1 MSAIEE
7 KKIKPPDKQTYYFKC
22 VKIPLK
28 HVLKNPDINL
38 PKITNAVIKCNKI
51 VINTLMFMKLYLLD
65 YFEKNNKLPEIDK
78 VFVNSCMKI
87 LCNESASGRPP
98 KKEVKELKDTLTTF
112 YNSDYKSLIKDTNL
126 DYTHLNTVLDYLT
139 IGIITMYEN
148 NIKLHYVEYIER
160 FVNIVWKK
168 KETIIKIKESAKMA
182 TKSEGLE
189 NKDEGKQK
197 ELVNEFCRQLRKIK
211 TDILEITTEY
221 KSDVKYHNWI
231 KEIKKTITPNKEKY
245 MKDSL
250 YYDLQCNPQDYLP
263 CMIRM
268 MKEVEKDKVMIYNV
282 FPMRNDIIMKSIK
295 LDTTTLVHLLMTKKQ
310 GNKTDYLLEGNLKK
324 YENKIWEFF
333 FRTERQCFK
342 KPKYTFHHM
351 IETDGVSCSILML
364 RNDLIGKRIPNIKI
378 NSNTEQYI
386 DELNDYT
393 NIKNKKIVSY
403 DPNLADLIYCVDDDS
418 IKANEFRYTQ
428 DSRRKECKIKKY
440 AKIILEFKKEKMEG
454 KTIIEYETELSKL
467 NRKTLTIKDFKEY
480 IKKKSEI
487 NNKLYKFYEKY
498 IFRKLKLNGYI
509 NIKKHEQKM
518 INNFKKIFGKP
529 EDVIICAGDFEQ
541 KQHMKYKEPVKG
553 KGIRR
558 IFRDNGYKLYLV
570 DEFRTSCMCSICKN
584 EIGKCEKFI
593 TRKNPKP
600 YKSGNILVH
609 GALRCKNCEAVWN
622 RDVNS
627 ATNIYRIAKNAI
639 NGLERPKYL
648 SRVKKDETNKTENPK
663 KDKIKKVVPDL
674 KKSRKDL
681 KVRQKKNNKSVKVD
695 ALTKS

>member
-1 MSAIEE
+1 MNAIEE
-7 KKIKPPDKQTYYFKC
+7 KKTKPPDKLTDYFKC

-38 PKITNAVIKCNKI
+38 PKITEAVIKCNKI
-51 VINTLMFMKLYLLD
+51 IINTLMFMKLYLLD

-98 KKEVKELKDTLTTF
+98 KKEIKELKDKLTTF
-112 YNSDYKSLIKDTNL
+112 YNSDYKPLIKDTDL

-148 NIKLHYVEYIER
+148 NIKLHYVEYVER
-160 FVNIVWKK
+160 YVNIVWKK
-168 KETIIKIKESAKMA
+168 KETIIKIKE
-182 TKSEGLE
+182 E
-189 NKDEGKQK
+189 NKDEEKQK

-211 TDILEITTEY
+211 TDILETTNEY

-231 KEIKKTITPNKEKY
+231 KDIKKLITPNKEKY
-245 MKDSL
+245 QKDNL

-268 MKEVEKDKVMIYNV
+268 MKEVEKYKVMIYNV
-282 FPMRNDIIMKSIK
+282 FPMRNDIVMKSIK

-324 YENKIWEFF
+324 FEDKIWEFF
-333 FRTERQCFK
+333 FRSERQCFK

-364 RNDLIGKRIPNIKI
+364 RNDLIGKRLPITKIGSNI
-378 NSNTEQYI
+378 EQYI

-393 NIKNKKIVSY
+393 NIKNKKLVCI
-403 DPNLADLIYCVDDDS
+403 DPGKSDILYCVDNDNKD
-418 IKANEFRYTQ
+418 ANEFRYTQ

-440 AKIILEFKKEKMEG
+440 AKIILEFKKEKIDG
-454 KTIIEYETELSKL
+454 KTVIEYETELSKL
-467 NRKTLTIKDFKEY
+467 NRKTLMIKDFKEY

-498 IFRKLKLNGYI
+498 IFRKLKLNGHM
-509 NIKKHEQKM
+509 NRKKNEQKL

-529 EDVIICAGDFEQ
+529 EETIVIFGDFEQ
-541 KQHMKYKEPVKG
+541 KQHMKYKEPIKG
-553 KGIRR
+553 KGMRTL
-558 IFRDNGYKLYLV
+558 FRQNNYKTYLV
-570 DEFRTSCMCSICKN
+570 DEFRTSCMCSICKT
-584 EIGKCEKFI
+584 EIGRCEKFQI
-593 TRKNPKP
+593 RENPKP

-609 GALRCKNCEAVWN
+609 GLIKCKTCLGVWN
-622 RDVNS
+622 RDVNGS
-627 ATNIYRIAKNAI
+627 TNIYRIAKNAI

-648 SRVKKDETNKTENPK
+648 CREKKNENIKVEKPK
-663 KDKIKKVVPDL
+663 KEKVKKVV
-674 KKSRKDL
+674 
-681 KVRQKKNNKSVKVD
+681 QKKANKSVGVV

>member
-7 KKIKPPDKQTYYFKC
+7 KKTKPPDKPIDYFKC
-22 VKIPLK
+22 VKIPIK

-38 PKITNAVIKCNKI
+38 PKITDAVIKCNKI
-51 VINTLMFMKLYLLD
+51 VINTLMFIKLYLLD

-98 KKEVKELKDTLTTF
+98 KKEIKEIKDKLTTF
-112 YNSDYKSLIKDTNL
+112 YNSDYKPFIKDTDLN
-126 DYTHLNTVLDYLT
+126 YTHLNTVLDYLT

-160 FVNIVWKK
+160 YVNIFWKK
-168 KETIIKIKESAKMA
+168 KETITKIKEA
-182 TKSEGLE
+182 
-189 NKDEGKQK
+189 NKDEEKQK

-211 TDILEITTEY
+211 TDILEQVNEY

-231 KEIKKTITPNKEKY
+231 KEIKKTITPNKDKY
-245 MKDSL
+245 QKDNL

-282 FPMRNDIIMKSIK
+282 FPMRNDIISHHIK
-295 LDTTTLVHLLMTKKQ
+295 IDTTTLVHLLMTKKQ

-324 YENKIWEFF
+324 HENKIWEFF

-364 RNDLIGKRIPNIKI
+364 RNDLIGKRIPSAKVD
-378 NSNTEQYI
+378 SNTEQYI
-386 DELNDYT
+386 DELSDYT
-393 NIKNKKIVSY
+393 NIKNKKIVAY
-403 DPNLADLIYCVDDDS
+403 DPNLADLIYCVDNDS
-418 IKANEFRYTQ
+418 KEANEFRYTQ

-440 AKIILEFKKEKMEG
+440 AKIILEFKKEKVDE

-467 NRKTLTIKDFKEY
+467 NRKTLTIKDFKDY
-480 IKKKSEI
+480 IQKKSEI

-529 EDVIICAGDFEQ
+529 EDVIICAGDFER

-558 IFRDNGYKLYLV
+558 IFRNNGYKLYLV
-570 DEFRTSCMCSICKN
+570 DEFRTSCMCSICK
-584 EIGKCEKFI
+584 EETGRCEKFI
-593 TRKNPKP
+593 IRKNPKP
-600 YKSGNILVH
+600 YKSSNILVH
-609 GALRCKNCEAVWN
+609 GALCCKNCEAVWN

-639 NGLERPKYL
+639 NGIERPKYL
-648 SRVKKDETNKTENPK
+648 CRENKVDDKVEKLKKGKV
-663 KDKIKKVVPDL
+663 KKVV
-674 KKSRKDL
+674 
-681 KVRQKKNNKSVKVD
+681 QKKANKSVKVV

>member
-1 MSAIEE
+1 MN
-7 KKIKPPDKQTYYFKC
+7 KPPDKSTDYFKC
-22 VKIPLK
+22 IKIPLK
-28 HVLKNPDINL
+28 HVLKNPNINL
-38 PKITNAVIKCNKI
+38 PKITDAVIKCNKI

-78 VFVNSCMKI
+78 VFINSCMKI
-87 LCNESASGRPP
+87 LCNESASGRHLNSNTNSLDKVKRGRPP
-98 KKEVKELKDTLTTF
+98 KKEIKELKDKLSAF
-112 YNSDYKSLIKDTNL
+112 YNSDYKPLIKDVYL

-160 FVNIVWKK
+160 YVNIVWKK
-168 KETIIKIKESAKMA
+168 KETITKIKE
-182 TKSEGLE
+182 E
-189 NKDEGKQK
+189 NKDEEKQK

-221 KSDVKYHNWI
+221 KSDIKYHNWI
-231 KEIKKTITPNKEKY
+231 KEIKKTITPNKAKY
-245 MKDSL
+245 QKDNL

-282 FPMRNDIIMKSIK
+282 FPMRNDIIPHSIK

-324 YENKIWEFF
+324 YENEIWEFF

-364 RNDLIGKRIPNIKI
+364 RNDLIGKRIPNIKVG
-378 NSNTEQYI
+378 SNTEQYI
-386 DELNDYT
+386 DELSDYT
-393 NIKNKKIVSY
+393 NIKNKKIVAY
-403 DPNLADLIYCVDDDS
+403 DPNLLDLIYCVDNDS
-418 IKANEFRYTQ
+418 KDAKEFRYTQ

-440 AKIILEFKKEKMEG
+440 AKIILEFKKEKIDG
-454 KTIIEYETELSKL
+454 KTIIEFETELSKL
-467 NRKTLTIKDFKEY
+467 NRKTLIIKDFKEY
-480 IKKKSEI
+480 IEKKSEI

-509 NIKKHEQKM
+509 NRKKHEQKM

-541 KQHMKYKEPVKG
+541 KQGMKYGKEPTKG
-553 KGIRR
+553 KGIRK

-570 DEFRTSCMCSICKN
+570 DEFRTSCMCSICK
-584 EIGKCEKFI
+584 EETGRCEKFQI
-593 TRKNPKP
+593 RENPKP

-609 GALRCKNCEAVWN
+609 GLLKCKTCSNVWN

-648 SRVKKDETNKTENPK
+648 CREKNDENIKVEKPK
-663 KDKIKKVVPDL
+663 KEKVKKVV
-674 KKSRKDL
+674 
-681 KVRQKKNNKSVKVD
+681 QKKVKANKSVKVV
-695 ALTKS
+695 ALTNS

>member
-1 MSAIEE
+1 MSAIDE
-7 KKIKPPDKQTYYFKC
+7 KKHKPPDKSTDYFKC

-38 PKITNAVIKCNKI
+38 PKITDAVIKCNKI
-51 VINTLMFMKLYLLD
+51 VINTLMFMKLYLLN
-65 YFEKNNKLPEIDK
+65 YFEKNNKLPDIDK

-98 KKEVKELKDTLTTF
+98 KKEIKELKDKLTAF
-112 YNSDYKSLIKDTNL
+112 YKSDYKPLIKDTDL

-160 FVNIVWKK
+160 YVNIIWKK
-168 KETIIKIKESAKMA
+168 KNTITKIKE
-182 TKSEGLE
+182 E
-189 NKDEGKQK
+189 NKNEEKQK
-197 ELVNEFCRQLRKIK
+197 ELINEFCRQIRKIK

-221 KSDVKYHNWI
+221 KSDNKYHKWI
-231 KEIKKTITPNKEKY
+231 KEIKKTITPNKDKY
-245 MKDSL
+245 QKDNL
-250 YYDLQCNPQDYLP
+250 YYDLQCSPQDYLP

-282 FPMRNDIIMKSIK
+282 FPMRNDIIAHSVK

-310 GNKTDYLLEGNLKK
+310 GNKTDYLFEGNLKK
-324 YENKIWEFF
+324 YENKIWKFF
-333 FRTERQCFK
+333 FRTERQCFD
-342 KPKYTFHHM
+342 KPLYTFHHM

-378 NSNTEQYI
+378 GSNTEQYI
-386 DELNDYT
+386 DELPDYT
-393 NIKNKKIVSY
+393 NIKNKKIVAI
-403 DPNLADLIYCVDDDS
+403 DPNKADLIYCVNSDN
-418 IKANEFRYTQ
+418 KEAKEFRYTQ

-440 AKIILEFKKEKMEG
+440 AKIILEFKKEKIDE

-467 NRKTLTIKDFKEY
+467 NRKTLIIKDFKDY

-509 NIKKHEQKM
+509 NKKKHEQKM

-529 EDVIICAGDFEQ
+529 EEVIIAIGDWEQ
-541 KQHMKYKEPVKG
+541 KKQMKYKEAT
-553 KGIRR
+553 KGIGMRKL
-558 IFRDNGYKLYLV
+558 FRQNNYKVYLV
-570 DEFRTSCMCSICKN
+570 DEFRTSCMCSICKT
-584 EIGKCEKFI
+584 EIGRCEKFQI
-593 TRKNPKP
+593 RENPKP

-609 GALRCKNCEAVWN
+609 GLLKCKTCNNVWN
-622 RDVNS
+622 RDVNG
-627 ATNIYRIAKNAI
+627 ATNIYRISKNAI
-639 NGLERPKYL
+639 NKLERPKYL
-648 SRVKKDETNKTENPK
+648 CREKKDENIKVEKPK
-663 KDKIKKVVPDL
+663 KEKVKKVV
-674 KKSRKDL
+674 
-681 KVRQKKNNKSVKVD
+681 QKKAKKSVKVV
-695 ALTKS
+695 AVTKS

>member
-1 MSAIEE
+1 MKN
-7 KKIKPPDKQTYYFKC
+7 KKKPPDKNVDYFKC

-87 LCNESASGRPP
+87 LCNESVSGRPP
-98 KKEVKELKDTLTTF
+98 KKEVKELKDKLTTF
-112 YNSDYKSLIKDTNL
+112 YNSDYKPLIKDTNL

-168 KETIIKIKESAKMA
+168 KDTITKIKE
-182 TKSEGLE
+182 E
-189 NKDEGKQK
+189 NKDEEKQK

-221 KSDVKYHNWI
+221 KSNVKYHNWI
-231 KEIKKTITPNKEKY
+231 KEIKKTITPNKDKY
-245 MKDSL
+245 QKDSL

-263 CMIRM
+263 CMIIM

-282 FPMRNDIIMKSIK
+282 FPMRNDIIPHSIK
-295 LDTTTLVHLLMTKKQ
+295 LDTTTLVHLLFTQKQ

-324 YENKIWEFF
+324 YEDKIWEFF

-364 RNDLIGKRIPNIKI
+364 RNDLIGKRIPNIKV

-386 DELNDYT
+386 DELSDYT
-393 NIKNKKIVSY
+393 NIKNKKIVAI
-403 DPNLADLIYCVDDDS
+403 DPGKSDLVYCVDDDS
-418 IKANEFRYTQ
+418 KDANEFRYTQ

-440 AKIILEFKKEKMEG
+440 AKLILEFKKEKIDG
-454 KTIIEYETELSKL
+454 KTVIEYETELSKL
-467 NRKTLTIKDFKEY
+467 NRKTLIIKDFKEY

-509 NIKKHEQKM
+509 NRKKNEQKL

-529 EDVIICAGDFEQ
+529 EETIVIFGDFEQ
-541 KQHMKYKEPVKG
+541 KQHMKYKEPIKG
-553 KGIRR
+553 KGMRML
-558 IFRDNGYKLYLV
+558 FRQNNYKTYLV
-570 DEFRTSCMCSICKN
+570 DEFRTSCMCSICKT
-584 EIGKCEKFI
+584 EIGRCEKFQI
-593 TRKNPKP
+593 RKNPKP

-609 GALRCKNCEAVWN
+609 GLISCKNCFNVWN
-622 RDVNS
+622 RDVNG

-648 SRVKKDETNKTENPK
+648 CREKKDDDKVEKPK
-663 KDKIKKVVPDL
+663 KEKVNKVV
-674 KKSRKDL
+674 
-681 KVRQKKNNKSVKVD
+681 QKKAKKSVKVV

>member
-7 KKIKPPDKQTYYFKC
+7 KKTKPPDKATDYFKC
-22 VKIPLK
+22 VKIPLQ
-28 HVLKNPDINL
+28 HVLKNPDINS
-38 PKITNAVIKCNKI
+38 PKITDAVIRCNKI

-65 YFEKNNKLPEIDK
+65 HFEKNNKLPEIDK

-87 LCNESASGRPP
+87 LCNESGTGRPP
-98 KKEVKELKDTLTTF
+98 KKEIKELKDKLTAF
-112 YNSDYKSLIKDTNL
+112 YNSDYKPLIKDTDL

-160 FVNIVWKK
+160 YVNIVWKK
-168 KETIIKIKESAKMA
+168 KETIIKIKE
-182 TKSEGLE
+182 E
-189 NKDEGKQK
+189 NKEEDKQK

-211 TDILEITTEY
+211 NDILETTSEY
-221 KSDVKYHNWI
+221 KSDIKYHNWI
-231 KEIKKTITPNKEKY
+231 KEIKKTITPNKDKY
-245 MKDSL
+245 QKDNL
-250 YYDLQCNPQDYLP
+250 YYDLQCNPQDYLL

-295 LDTTTLVHLLMTKKQ
+295 LDTTTLVHLLFTQKQ

-324 YENKIWEFF
+324 YEDKIWEFF

-364 RNDLIGKRIPNIKI
+364 RNDLIGKRIPNIKVG
-378 NSNTEQYI
+378 SNTEQYI
-386 DELNDYT
+386 DELTDYT
-393 NIKNKKIVSY
+393 NVKNKKIVAY
-403 DPNLADLIYCVDDDS
+403 DPGKSDLIYCVDDDS
-418 IKANEFRYTQ
+418 KEANEFRYTQ

-440 AKIILEFKKEKMEG
+440 AKIILEFKKEKIDG
-454 KTIIEYETELSKL
+454 KTVIEYETELSKL
-467 NRKTLTIKDFKEY
+467 NRKTLTIKDFKDY
-480 IKKKSEI
+480 IQKKSEI

-498 IFRKLKLNGYI
+498 IFRKLKLNGHI
-509 NIKKHEQKM
+509 NRKKHEQKM

-541 KQHMKYKEPVKG
+541 KQGMKYGKEPVKG

-570 DEFRTSCMCSICKN
+570 DEFRTSCMCSICK
-584 EIGKCEKFI
+584 EESGRCEKFI

-609 GALRCKNCEAVWN
+609 GLIKCQTCLGVWN

-648 SRVKKDETNKTENPK
+648 CREKKDENIKVEKPINE
-663 KDKIKKVVPDL
+663 KIKKVVQKKT
-674 KKSRKDL
+674 KKS
-681 KVRQKKNNKSVKVD
+681 VEVV
-695 ALTKS
+695 ALTNS

>member
-7 KKIKPPDKQTYYFKC
+7 KKTKPPDKPIDYFKC

-28 HVLKNPDINL
+28 HVLKNSDINL
-38 PKITNAVIKCNKI
+38 PKITDAVIKCNKI
-51 VINTLMFMKLYLLD
+51 MINTLMFMKLYLLD
-65 YFEKNNKLPEIDK
+65 YFDKNNKLPEIDK
-78 VFVNSCMKI
+78 VYVNSCMKI
-87 LCNESASGRPP
+87 LCNESVSGRPP
-98 KKEVKELKDTLTTF
+98 KKEIKELKDKLTTF
-112 YNSDYKSLIKDTNL
+112 YNSDYKPLIKDTDL

-148 NIKLHYVEYIER
+148 NIKSHYVEYIER
-160 FVNIVWKK
+160 FVNVVWKK
-168 KETIIKIKESAKMA
+168 KETLTKIKEE
-182 TKSEGLE
+182 T
-189 NKDEGKQK
+189 KDEEKQK

-211 TDILEITTEY
+211 TDILETSTEY
-221 KSDVKYHNWI
+221 KSDAKYHNWI
-231 KEIKKTITPNKEKY
+231 KEIKKIITPNKEKY
-245 MKDSL
+245 MKDNL

-295 LDTTTLVHLLMTKKQ
+295 LDTTTLVHLLFTQKQ
-310 GNKTDYLLEGNLKK
+310 GNKTDYLLKGNLKK
-324 YENKIWEFF
+324 YENEIWEFF

-364 RNDLIGKRIPNIKI
+364 RNDLIGKRLPLTKI
-378 NSNTEQYI
+378 CSNTEQYI
-386 DELNDYT
+386 DELTDYT
-393 NIKNKKIVSY
+393 NIKNKKIVAY
-403 DPNLADLIYCVDDDS
+403 DPGLSDILYCVDNDNKD
-418 IKANEFRYTQ
+418 ANEFRYTQ

-440 AKIILEFKKEKMEG
+440 AKIILEFKKEKIDE
-454 KTIIEYETELSKL
+454 KSVIEYETELSKL
-467 NRKTLTIKDFKEY
+467 NRKTLIIKDFKEY

-498 IFRKLKLNGYI
+498 IFRKLKLNGYM
-509 NIKKHEQKM
+509 NRKKNEQKL

-529 EDVIICAGDFEQ
+529 EDVIICGGDFEQ
-541 KQHMKYKEPVKG
+541 KQHMKYKEPIKG
-553 KGIRR
+553 KGMRR
-558 IFRDNGYKLYLV
+558 LFRDNGYKLYLV

-584 EIGKCEKFI
+584 EIGRCEKFQI
-593 TRKNPKP
+593 IKNPKP

-609 GALRCKNCEAVWN
+609 GLISCKNCSNVWN
-622 RDVNS
+622 RDVNG
-627 ATNIYRIAKNAI
+627 ATNIYRIAKNAV

-648 SRVKKDETNKTENPK
+648 CREKKEENVKVEKPK
-663 KDKIKKVVPDL
+663 KEKVKKVV
-674 KKSRKDL
+674 
-681 KVRQKKNNKSVKVD
+681 QKKAKKSVKVV

>member
-1 MSAIEE
+1 MNAIDE
-7 KKIKPPDKQTYYFKC
+7 KKNKPPDKPTDYFKC
-22 VKIPLK
+22 IKIPLK
-28 HVLKNPDINL
+28 HILKNPDINL
-38 PKITNAVIKCNKI
+38 PKITDAVIKCNKI

-65 YFEKNNKLPEIDK
+65 YFEKNNKLPEINK

-98 KKEVKELKDTLTTF
+98 KKEIKELKDKLTTF
-112 YNSDYKSLIKDTNL
+112 YNSDYKPLIKDTNL

-160 FVNIVWKK
+160 YVNIVWKK
-168 KETIIKIKESAKMA
+168 KDTITKIKD
-182 TKSEGLE
+182 E
-189 NKDEGKQK
+189 NKDEEKQK

-211 TDILEITTEY
+211 TDILEISSEY

-231 KEIKKTITPNKEKY
+231 KDIKKIITPNKEKY
-245 MKDSL
+245 QKDSL

-268 MKEVEKDKVMIYNV
+268 MTEVEKEKVMIYNI
-282 FPMRNDIIMKSIK
+282 FPMRNDIIPHSIK
-295 LDTTTLVHLLMTKKQ
+295 LDTTTLVHLLFTQKQ

-364 RNDLIGKRIPNIKI
+364 RNDLIGKRIPNIKVG
-378 NSNTEQYI
+378 SNTEQYI
-386 DELNDYT
+386 DELSDYT
-393 NIKNKKIVSY
+393 NIKNKKIVAF
-403 DPNLADLIYCVDDDS
+403 DPNLSDLFYCVDDDS
-418 IKANEFRYTQ
+418 KEASEFRYTQ
-428 DSRRKECKIKKY
+428 NSRRKECKIKKY
-440 AKIILEFKKEKMEG
+440 AKIILEFKKEKIDG
-454 KTIIEYETELSKL
+454 KTVIEYETELSKL
-467 NRKTLTIKDFKEY
+467 NRKTLIIKDFKEY
-480 IKKKSEI
+480 IQKKSEI

-509 NIKKHEQKM
+509 NRKKHEQKM

-541 KQHMKYKEPVKG
+541 KQGMKYGKEPVKG
-553 KGIRR
+553 KGIRK

-570 DEFRTSCMCSICKN
+570 DEFRTSCMCSICQE

-593 TRKNPKP
+593 TRQNPKP

-648 SRVKKDETNKTENPK
+648 CRFKKDENIKVEKPK
-663 KDKIKKVVPDL
+663 KEKIKKVVQKKA
-674 KKSRKDL
+674 KKS
-681 KVRQKKNNKSVKVD
+681 VEVVASTNS
-695 ALTKS
+695 

>member
-7 KKIKPPDKQTYYFKC
+7 KKTKPPDKPTDYFKC

-38 PKITNAVIKCNKI
+38 PKITDAVIKCNKI

-87 LCNESASGRPP
+87 LCNESAFGRPP
-98 KKEVKELKDTLTTF
+98 KKEIKELKDKLTAF
-112 YNSDYKSLIKDTNL
+112 YNSDYKPLIKDTNL
-126 DYTHLNTVLDYLT
+126 DYTHLNTILDYLT
-139 IGIITMYEN
+139 IGIITIYEN

-160 FVNIVWKK
+160 YVNIIWKK
-168 KETIIKIKESAKMA
+168 KDTITKIKD
-182 TKSEGLE
+182 E
-189 NKDEGKQK
+189 NKDEVKQK

-231 KEIKKTITPNKEKY
+231 KDIKKLITPNKEKY
-245 MKDSL
+245 QKDNL

-295 LDTTTLVHLLMTKKQ
+295 LDTTTLVHLLFTQKQ

-333 FRTERQCFK
+333 FRTERQCFN

-351 IETDGVSCSILML
+351 IETDGISCSILML
-364 RNDLIGKRIPNIKI
+364 RNDLIGKRLPLTKI
-378 NSNTEQYI
+378 GSNAEQYI
-386 DELNDYT
+386 DELTDYT
-393 NIKNKKIVSY
+393 NIKNKKIVCI
-403 DPNLADLIYCVDDDS
+403 DPGTSDILYCVDNDT
-418 IKANEFRYTQ
+418 KNANEFRYTQ

-440 AKIILEFKKEKMEG
+440 AKIILEFKKEKIDG
-454 KTIIEYETELSKL
+454 KTVIEYETELSKL
-467 NRKTLTIKDFKEY
+467 NRKTLIIKDFKEY

-498 IFRKLKLNGYI
+498 IFRKLKLNGYM
-509 NIKKHEQKM
+509 NRKKNEQKL
-518 INNFKKIFGKP
+518 INNFKKIFGKS
-529 EDVIICAGDFEQ
+529 EETIIIFGDWEQ
-541 KQHMKYKEPVKG
+541 KQHMKYKEPIKG
-553 KGIRR
+553 KGMRML
-558 IFRDNGYKLYLV
+558 FRQNNYKTYLV
-570 DEFRTSCMCSICKN
+570 DEFRTSCMCSICKK
-584 EIGKCEKFI
+584 ETGRCEKFQI
-593 TRKNPKP
+593 RENPKP

-609 GALRCKNCEAVWN
+609 GLISCKNCSNVWN
-622 RDVNS
+622 RDVNG
-627 ATNIYRIAKNAI
+627 ATNIYRIANNAI
-639 NGLERPKYL
+639 NGIERPKYL
-648 SRVKKDETNKTENPK
+648 CREKKEENIKVEKPK
-663 KDKIKKVVPDL
+663 KEKIKKVV
-674 KKSRKDL
+674 
-681 KVRQKKNNKSVKVD
+681 QKKVNKSVKVV

>member
-7 KKIKPPDKQTYYFKC
+7 KKTKPPDKATDYFKC
-22 VKIPLK
+22 VKIPLQ
-28 HVLKNPDINL
+28 HVLKNPDINS
-38 PKITNAVIKCNKI
+38 PKITDAVIRCNKI

-65 YFEKNNKLPEIDK
+65 HFEKNNKLPEIDK

-87 LCNESASGRPP
+87 LCNESGTGRPP
-98 KKEVKELKDTLTTF
+98 KKEIKELKDKLTVF
-112 YNSDYKSLIKDTNL
+112 YNSDYKPLIKDTDL

-160 FVNIVWKK
+160 YVNIVWKK
-168 KETIIKIKESAKMA
+168 KETITKIKE
-182 TKSEGLE
+182 E
-189 NKDEGKQK
+189 NKEEDKQK

-211 TDILEITTEY
+211 NDILEISSEY
-221 KSDVKYHNWI
+221 KSDIKYHNWI
-231 KEIKKTITPNKEKY
+231 KEIKKTITPNKDKY
-245 MKDSL
+245 QKDNL

-295 LDTTTLVHLLMTKKQ
+295 LDTTTLVHLLFTQKQ

-324 YENKIWEFF
+324 YEDKIWEFF
-333 FRTERQCFK
+333 FRTERQCFN

-364 RNDLIGKRIPNIKI
+364 RNDLIGKRIPNIKVG
-378 NSNTEQYI
+378 SNTEQYI
-386 DELNDYT
+386 DEISDYT
-393 NIKNKKIVSY
+393 NIKNKKIVAY
-403 DPNLADLIYCVDDDS
+403 DPNLSDLIYCVDDDS
-418 IKANEFRYTQ
+418 KEANEFRYTQ

-440 AKIILEFKKEKMEG
+440 AKIILEFKKEKIDG
-454 KTIIEYETELSKL
+454 KTVIEYETELSKL
-467 NRKTLTIKDFKEY
+467 NRKTLTIKDFKDY
-480 IKKKSEI
+480 IQKKSEI

-498 IFRKLKLNGYI
+498 IFRKLKLNGHI
-509 NIKKHEQKM
+509 NRKKHEQKM

-541 KQHMKYKEPVKG
+541 KQGMKYGKEPVKG

-570 DEFRTSCMCSICKN
+570 DEFRTSCMCSICK
-584 EIGKCEKFI
+584 EETGRCDKFI

-609 GALRCKNCEAVWN
+609 GLIKCQTCLGVWN

-648 SRVKKDETNKTENPK
+648 CREKKDENIKVEKPK
-663 KDKIKKVVPDL
+663 KVIQKKA
-674 KKSRKDL
+674 KKS
-681 KVRQKKNNKSVKVD
+681 VEVVASTNS
-695 ALTKS
+695 

>member
-7 KKIKPPDKQTYYFKC
+7 KKHKPPDKSTDYFKC

-38 PKITNAVIKCNKI
+38 HKITDAVIKCNKI
-51 VINTLMFMKLYLLD
+51 VINTLMFMKLYLLN
-65 YFEKNNKLPEIDK
+65 YFEKNNKLPDIDK

-87 LCNESASGRPP
+87 LCNESAARRPP
-98 KKEVKELKDTLTTF
+98 KKEIKELKDKLTAF
-112 YNSDYKSLIKDTNL
+112 YNSDYKPLIKDTDL

-160 FVNIVWKK
+160 YVNIIWKK
-168 KETIIKIKESAKMA
+168 KDTITKIKE
-182 TKSEGLE
+182 E
-189 NKDEGKQK
+189 NKNEEKQK
-197 ELVNEFCRQLRKIK
+197 ELINEFCRQLRKIK

-221 KSDVKYHNWI
+221 KSDIKYHNWI
-231 KEIKKTITPNKEKY
+231 KEIKKTITPNKDKY
-245 MKDSL
+245 KKDNL

-282 FPMRNDIIMKSIK
+282 FPMRNNIIAHSVK

-310 GNKTDYLLEGNLKK
+310 GNKTDYLFEGNLKK
-324 YENKIWEFF
+324 NENKIWKFF
-333 FRTERQCFK
+333 FRTEKQCFN
-342 KPKYTFHHM
+342 KPLYTFHHM

-364 RNDLIGKRIPNIKI
+364 RNDLIGKRIPLPKI
-378 NSNTEQYI
+378 GSNTEQYI
-386 DELNDYT
+386 DELPDYT
-393 NIKNKKIVSY
+393 NIKNKKIVAI
-403 DPNLADLIYCVDDDS
+403 DPGKSDILYCVNSDN
-418 IKANEFRYTQ
+418 KEAKEFRYTQ
-428 DSRRKECKIKKY
+428 NSRRKECKIKKY
-440 AKIILEFKKEKMEG
+440 AKIILEFKKEKIDG

-467 NRKTLTIKDFKEY
+467 NRKTLIIKDFKDY

-509 NIKKHEQKM
+509 NLKKNEQKL

-529 EDVIICAGDFEQ
+529 EETIVIFGDFEQ
-541 KQHMKYKEPVKG
+541 KQHMKYKEPIKG
-553 KGIRR
+553 KGMRKL
-558 IFRDNGYKLYLV
+558 FRQNNYKTYLV
-570 DEFRTSCMCSICKN
+570 DEFRTSCMCSICKT
-584 EIGKCEKFI
+584 EIGRCEKFQI
-593 TRKNPKP
+593 RKNPKP

-609 GALRCKNCEAVWN
+609 GLIKCQTCDSVWN
-622 RDVNS
+622 RDVNG

-648 SRVKKDETNKTENPK
+648 CREKKNENIKVKKPK
-663 KDKIKKVVPDL
+663 KVKVKKVV
-674 KKSRKDL
+674 
-681 KVRQKKNNKSVKVD
+681 QKKAKKSVKVV

>member
-7 KKIKPPDKQTYYFKC
+7 KKNKPPDKPTDYFKC
-22 VKIPLK
+22 IKIPLK

-38 PKITNAVIKCNKI
+38 PKITDAVIKCNKI

-98 KKEVKELKDTLTTF
+98 KKEIKELKDKLITF
-112 YNSDYKSLIKDTNL
+112 YNSDYKPFIKDTDL

-160 FVNIVWKK
+160 FVNIIWKK
-168 KETIIKIKESAKMA
+168 KETIVKIKE
-182 TKSEGLE
+182 E
-189 NKDEGKQK
+189 NKEEDKQK

-211 TDILEITTEY
+211 TDILLHSSEITTEY

-231 KEIKKTITPNKEKY
+231 KEIKKTITPNKDKY
-245 MKDSL
+245 KKDSL

-282 FPMRNDIIMKSIK
+282 FPMRNDIIMKLIK
-295 LDTTTLVHLLMTKKQ
+295 LDTTTLVHLLFTQKQ

-324 YENKIWEFF
+324 YEDKIWEFF

-351 IETDGVSCSILML
+351 IETNGVSCSILML
-364 RNDLIGKRIPNIKI
+364 RNDLIGKRIPNSKVG
-378 NSNTEQYI
+378 SNTEQYI
-386 DELNDYT
+386 DELTDYS
-393 NIKNKKIVSY
+393 NIKNKKIVAY
-403 DPNLADLIYCVDDDS
+403 DPGLSDILYCVDNDNKDA
-418 IKANEFRYTQ
+418 IEFRYTQ

-440 AKIILEFKKEKMEG
+440 AKIILEFKKEKIDG
-454 KTIIEYETELSKL
+454 KTVIEYETELSKL
-467 NRKTLTIKDFKEY
+467 NRKTLIIKDFKEY

-487 NNKLYKFYEKY
+487 NKKLYKFYEKY
-498 IFRKLKLNGYI
+498 IFRKLKLNGYM
-509 NIKKHEQKM
+509 NRKKNEQKL
-518 INNFKKIFGKP
+518 INNFRKIFGKP
-529 EDVIICAGDFEQ
+529 EDVIICGGDFEQ
-541 KQHMKYKEPVKG
+541 KQHMKYKEAT
-553 KGIRR
+553 KGIGMRKL
-558 IFRDNGYKLYLV
+558 FRQNNYKVYLV
-570 DEFRTSCMCSICKN
+570 DEFRTSCMCSICKT
-584 EIGKCEKFI
+584 EIGRCEKFQI
-593 TRKNPKP
+593 RENPKP

-609 GALRCKNCEAVWN
+609 GLISCKNCFNVWN
-622 RDVNS
+622 RDVNG

-648 SRVKKDETNKTENPK
+648 CREKKDENIKVEKPK
-663 KDKIKKVVPDL
+663 KEKVKKVV
-674 KKSRKDL
+674 
-681 KVRQKKNNKSVKVD
+681 QKKVKANKSVKVV

>member
-1 MSAIEE
+1 MSVIEE
-7 KKIKPPDKQTYYFKC
+7 KKTKPPDKPTDYFKC
-22 VKIPLK
+22 VKVPLK
-28 HVLKNPDINL
+28 HVLKNSDINL
-38 PKITNAVIKCNKI
+38 SKITNAVIKCNKI
-51 VINTLMFMKLYLLD
+51 VINTLMFIKLYLLD
-65 YFEKNNKLPEIDK
+65 YFEKNNKLLEIDK
-78 VFVNSCMKI
+78 IFVNSCMKI

-98 KKEVKELKDTLTTF
+98 KKEVKELKDKLTTF
-112 YNSDYKSLIKDTNL
+112 YNSDYKPLIKDTDL

-168 KETIIKIKESAKMA
+168 KKTITQIKE
-182 TKSEGLE
+182 E
-189 NKDEGKQK
+189 NKEEEKQK

-221 KSDVKYHNWI
+221 KSDIKYHNWI
-231 KEIKKTITPNKEKY
+231 KEIKKTITPNKDKY
-245 MKDSL
+245 TKDSL

-295 LDTTTLVHLLMTKKQ
+295 LDTTTLVHLLFTKKQ

-333 FRTERQCFK
+333 FRTERQSFK
-342 KPKYTFHHM
+342 KSKYTFHHM

-364 RNDLIGKRIPNIKI
+364 RNDLIGKRIPNIKVG
-378 NSNTEQYI
+378 SNPEEYI
-386 DELNDYT
+386 DELTDYT
-393 NIKNKKIVSY
+393 NIKNKKIVAY
-403 DPNLADLIYCVDDDS
+403 DPGLSDILYCVDNDNKD
-418 IKANEFRYTQ
+418 ANEFRYTQ

-440 AKIILEFKKEKMEG
+440 AKIILEFKKEKIDG

-480 IKKKSEI
+480 IQKKSEI

-509 NIKKHEQKM
+509 NIKKHEQKL

-529 EDVIICAGDFEQ
+529 EDVIICGGDFEQ
-541 KQHMKYKEPVKG
+541 KQHMKYKEPIKG

-570 DEFRTSCMCSICKN
+570 DEFRTSCMCSICKT
-584 EIGKCEKFI
+584 EIGRCEKFQI
-593 TRKNPKP
+593 RKNPKP

-609 GALRCKNCEAVWN
+609 GLIKCKTCLGVWN
-622 RDVNS
+622 RDVNG

-648 SRVKKDETNKTENPK
+648 CREKKDENIKVEKPK
-663 KDKIKKVVPDL
+663 KEKIKKSF
-674 KKSRKDL
+674 KRKPINQL
-681 KVRQKKNNKSVKVD
+681 G
-695 ALTKS
+695 LTP

>member
-7 KKIKPPDKQTYYFKC
+7 KKNKPPDKQTDYFKC

-38 PKITNAVIKCNKI
+38 PKITDAVIKCNKI

-87 LCNESASGRPP
+87 LCNENASGRPP
-98 KKEVKELKDTLTTF
+98 KKEIKELKDKLTTF
-112 YNSDYKSLIKDTNL
+112 YNSDYKPLIKDTNL
-126 DYTHLNTVLDYLT
+126 DYTLLNTVLDYLT

-160 FVNIVWKK
+160 YVNIIWKK
-168 KETIIKIKESAKMA
+168 KDTITKIKD
-182 TKSEGLE
+182 E
-189 NKDEGKQK
+189 NKDEEKQK
-197 ELVNEFCRQLRKIK
+197 KLVNEFCRQLRKIK

-245 MKDSL
+245 QKDNL

-282 FPMRNDIIMKSIK
+282 FPMRNDIIMKNIK
-295 LDTTTLVHLLMTKKQ
+295 LDTTTLVHLLFTQKQ

-333 FRTERQCFK
+333 FRTERQCFN

-364 RNDLIGKRIPNIKI
+364 RNDIIGKRIPNIKVG
-378 NSNTEQYI
+378 SNTEQYI
-386 DELNDYT
+386 DELTDYT
-393 NIKNKKIVSY
+393 NIKNKKIVAY
-403 DPNLADLIYCVDDDS
+403 DPGLSDILYCVDSDNKD
-418 IKANEFRYTQ
+418 ANEYRYTQ

-440 AKIILEFKKEKMEG
+440 SKIILEFKKEKIDG
-454 KTIIEYETELSKL
+454 KTVTEYETELSKL
-467 NRKTLTIKDFKEY
+467 NRKTLIIKDFKEY

-509 NIKKHEQKM
+509 NRKKNEQKM
-518 INNFKKIFGKP
+518 INNFRKIFGKS

-541 KQHMKYKEPVKG
+541 KQHMKYKEPIKG
-553 KGIRR
+553 KGIRK

-570 DEFRTSCMCSICKN
+570 DEFRTSCMCSICK
-584 EIGKCEKFI
+584 EETGRCEKFQI
-593 TRKNPKP
+593 RENPKP

-609 GALRCKNCEAVWN
+609 GLISCKNCSNVWN
-622 RDVNS
+622 RDVNG

-639 NGLERPKYL
+639 NGIERPKYL
-648 SRVKKDETNKTENPK
+648 CREKKDEDVKIEKPK
-663 KDKIKKVVPDL
+663 KAKVKKVV
-674 KKSRKDL
+674 
-681 KVRQKKNNKSVKVD
+681 QKKAKKSVKVV

>member
-7 KKIKPPDKQTYYFKC
+7 KKTKPPDKPTDYFKC

-87 LCNESASGRPP
+87 LCNENASGRPP
-98 KKEVKELKDTLTTF
+98 KKEIKELKDKLTTF
-112 YNSDYKSLIKDTNL
+112 YNSDYKPLIKDIYL
-126 DYTHLNTVLDYLT
+126 DYTNLNTVLDYLT

-160 FVNIVWKK
+160 YVNIVWKK
-168 KETIIKIKESAKMA
+168 KETITKIKE
-182 TKSEGLE
+182 E
-189 NKDEGKQK
+189 NKEEDKQK

-211 TDILEITTEY
+211 NDILEISSEY
-221 KSDVKYHNWI
+221 KSDIKYHNWI
-231 KEIKKTITPNKEKY
+231 KEIKKTITPNKNKY
-245 MKDSL
+245 QKDSL
-250 YYDLQCNPQDYLP
+250 YYDLQCNPRDYLP

-295 LDTTTLVHLLMTKKQ
+295 LDTTTLVHLLFTQKQ

-324 YENKIWEFF
+324 QEDKIWEFF

-351 IETDGVSCSILML
+351 IETDGISCSILML
-364 RNDLIGKRIPNIKI
+364 RNDMIGKRIPNIKVG
-378 NSNTEQYI
+378 SNAEQYI
-386 DELNDYT
+386 DELTNYT
-393 NIKNKKIVSY
+393 NIKNKKLVCI
-403 DPNLADLIYCVDDDS
+403 DPGKSDILYCVNDDN
-418 IKANEFRYTQ
+418 KEANEFRYTQ

-440 AKIILEFKKEKMEG
+440 AKIILEFKKEKVDS

-498 IFRKLKLNGYI
+498 IFRKLKLNGYM
-509 NIKKHEQKM
+509 NRKKNEQKLM
-518 INNFKKIFGKP
+518 NNFKKIFGKP
-529 EDVIICAGDFEQ
+529 EETIVIFGDFEQ
-541 KQHMKYKEPVKG
+541 KQHMKYKEATKG
-553 KGIRR
+553 VGMRNL
-558 IFRDNGYKLYLV
+558 FRQNNYKTYLV
-570 DEFRTSCMCSICKN
+570 DEFRTSCMCSICKT
-584 EIGKCEKFI
+584 EIGRCEKFQI
-593 TRKNPKP
+593 RENPKP

-609 GALRCKNCEAVWN
+609 GALRCKNCAVVWN
-622 RDVNS
+622 RDVNG
-627 ATNIYRIAKNAI
+627 ATNICRIAKNAI

-648 SRVKKDETNKTENPK
+648 CREK
-663 KDKIKKVVPDL
+663 KDKNIKVEKPKKEKIKKIVQN
-674 KKSRKDL
+674 KA
-681 KVRQKKNNKSVKVD
+681 NKSVRVV
-695 ALTKS
+695 ALTKSKFTRSATGKP